1 MRSHAAVRFLVR
13 ARPVVRETGHA
24 GTRSTQG
31 PCATEAI
38 RDQIDRHS
46 NMPASPDVETCIAER
61 DFYRRL
67 LDLGGQSDI
76 EPMLDQALALIAEVT
91 QASTAYLELYDDELA
106 PRFWRGYGCSA
117 DDVASIRES
126 ISRGIIARAIADGR
140 TVETPSALGDARFE
154 SMVSVQAHEIE
165 AVLCAPVGT
174 PPIGVIYLQGR
185 TDGDRFTTI
194 DRERLELFA
203 RQLAPIAD
211 RLVALGPGR
220 ERVDHTRS
228 IRQRFRCDDL
238 VGRSEA
244 LARVLTEASHV
255 APLAISVLITGPTGT
270 GKSVLARAI
279 AANSK
284 RAQQPFIAINCAAIP
299 EALIE
304 SELFG
309 AERGA
314 HSTATHRVSGKL
326 AAAAGGTL
334 FLDEVAELS
343 SGAQAKLL
351 QVLQER
357 QYYPLGASTPVAT
370 DVRVISA
377 TNEDLK
383 ERVAKRQF
391 REDLYYRLQ
400 VLPIAMPG
408 IDERRDDIP
417 ELVEHFCAS
426 ACQRHGLRS
435 LRVARRTLEACR
447 EGTWPGHLRE
457 LANAVEA
464 AVVRAQIDDSETLL
478 EHHVFPRAAKAADE
492 LMSLHEATRRF
503 RRRYVQ
509 DALERRDWN
518 VAETARQL
526 DLARGHLYSLISDFG
541 LRRND
546 ER

>member
-1 MRSHAAVRFLVR
+1 M
-13 ARPVVRETGHA
+13 
-24 GTRSTQG
+24 TRSFRT
-31 PCATEAI
+31 
-38 RDQIDRHS
+38 R
-46 NMPASPDVETCIAER
+46 MPAPAEVETCIAER

-67 LDLGGQSDI
+67 LDLGGQREI
-76 EPMLDQALALIAEVT
+76 EPLLDQALALIAEVT
-91 QASTAYLELYDDELA
+91 RATTAYLELYDDA
-106 PRFWRGYGCSA
+106 RTPRFWRGHGCSA
-117 DDVASIRES
+117 DDVVSIRDS

-140 TVETPSALGDARFE
+140 TVETPSALGDPRFE
-154 SMVSVQAHEIE
+154 NMTSVLNHGIE
-165 AVLCAPVGT
+165 AVLCAPVGA
-174 PPIGVIYLQGR
+174 PPIGVIYLQGHA
-185 TDGDRFTTI
+185 DDDRFTSS

-203 RQLAPIAD
+203 RQLAPIAH
-211 RLVALGPGR
+211 RLVALAPDR

-228 IRQRFRCDDL
+228 IRQRFHCDSL
-238 VGRSEA
+238 IGRSEA

-270 GKSVLARAI
+270 GKSALARAI

-284 RAQQPFIAINCAAIP
+284 RAQQPFVAINCAAIP

-343 SGAQAKLL
+343 LGAQAKLL

-357 QYYPLGASTPVAT
+357 QYYPLGATTPIAT
-370 DVRVISA
+370 DVRILSA

-383 ERVAKRQF
+383 ARVARRQF

-408 IDERRDDIP
+408 LDERRDDIP
-417 ELVEHFCAS
+417 DLVEQFCAA
-426 ACQRHGLRS
+426 ACQQHGLRP
-435 LRVARRTLEACR
+435 LRVARRTLAACEEAA
-447 EGTWPGHLRE
+447 WPGHIRE
-457 LANAVEA
+457 LANAIEA
-464 AVVRAQIDDSETLL
+464 AVVRAQIDDSETLA
-478 EHHVFPRAAKAADE
+478 EHHVFPRVAKTADE
-492 LMSLHEATRRF
+492 PMSLHEATRRF
-503 RRRYVQ
+503 RRRHVR
-509 DALERRDWN
+509 DALDRRDWN
-518 VAETARQL
+518 VAEAARSL
-526 DLARGHLYSLISDFG
+526 DLARGHLYSLINDLG
-541 LRRND
+541 LRRDD

>member
-1 MRSHAAVRFLVR
+1 
-13 ARPVVRETGHA
+13 
-24 GTRSTQG
+24 
-31 PCATEAI
+31 
-38 RDQIDRHS
+38 
-46 NMPASPDVETCIAER
+46 MPASTDVSAER

-67 LDLGGQSDI
+67 LDLGSQREI
-76 EPMLDQALALIAEVT
+76 EPLLDQALALIAEVT
-91 QASTAYLELYDDELA
+91 RASTAYLELYDDELA
-106 PRFWRGYGCSA
+106 PRFWRGHGCSA
-117 DDVASIRES
+117 EDVASIRES

-140 TVETPSALGDARFE
+140 TVETPSAVGDPRFS
-154 SMVSVQAHEIE
+154 SMTSVQAHEIE

-185 TDGDRFTTI
+185 ADGDVFTAV

-220 ERVDHTRS
+220 ERIDHTRA

-314 HSTATHRVSGKL
+314 HSTATHRVAGKL

-383 ERVAKRQF
+383 ARVARRQF

-408 IDERRDDIP
+408 IDERKDDIP
-417 ELVEHFCAS
+417 ELVEHFCAA
-426 ACQRHGLRS
+426 ACRRHGLRP
-435 LRVARRTLEACR
+435 LGVARRTLHACR
-447 EGTWPGHLRE
+447 DAAWPGHLRE

-478 EHHVFPRAAKAADE
+478 EHHVFPRAPKAPDD

-503 RRRYVQ
+503 RRHYVQ
-509 DALERRDWN
+509 EALERRDWN
-518 VAETARQL
+518 VAETARLL

-541 LRRND
+541 LRRDD